1 MEHSLSFVLE
11 GVRMIWIGCF
21 KKFLEV
27 TVRLSHL
34 ALEIALGD
42 HDMLLFKA
50 VHFLVVIII
59 VAGSNCDPLGAPL
72 LPFVAAFG
80 ASLSAFDGAFGRCPP
95 PPTTTGDGFS
105 IALNKDG
112 PDFFFTRSV
121 SGGDVKQFLHGLRM
135 VAAEFV
141 H

>member
-1 MEHSLSFVLE
+1 V
-11 GVRMIWIGCF
+11 
-21 KKFLEV
+21 
-27 TVRLSHL
+27 
-34 ALEIALGD
+34 
-42 HDMLLFKA
+42 
-50 VHFLVVIII
+50 
-59 VAGSNCDPLGAPL
+59 
-72 LPFVAAFG
+72 
-80 ASLSAFDGAFGRCPP
+80 PP

-141 H
+141 HYRPATCVGPECRDDISIADLQEFMALPGEFLKVHLGSRVGFGGLMINN